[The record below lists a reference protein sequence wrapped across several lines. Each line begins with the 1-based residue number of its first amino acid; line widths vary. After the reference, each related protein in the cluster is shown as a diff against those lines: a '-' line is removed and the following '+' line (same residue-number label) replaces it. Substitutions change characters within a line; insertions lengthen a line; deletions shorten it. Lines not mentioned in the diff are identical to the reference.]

1 MPNILV
7 DGYILTTQFPTGAS
21 SQTFYNVLC
30 YWMMESAPNG
40 QSIHSQSVP
49 DNGHQNVL
57 HKMAP
62 FLFGNLTNELNLT
75 IYGSDKRYSVFLR
88 ENTTQI
94 TL

>member
-1 MPNILV
+1 MANIFVEQIRNIL
-7 DGYILTTQFPTGAS
+7 TAEFPPATS
-21 SQTFYNVLC
+21 HQTFYNGLC

-75 IYGSDKRYSVFLR
+75 IYGSDMRY
-88 ENTTQI
+88 
-94 TL
+94 